1 MAAIGLW
8 VSKWRLV
15 QRRRR
20 PVAGPGTGAEAGWCS
35 VMWIA
40 LALGKAIRGVV
51 RFAWRPLLAVL
62 ILVGIWAM
70 LPGQGREATTGWF
83 VLAGLLVVLVVEV
96 AVVWWGP
103 TSAQRWVARALWVPS
118 WRKARRAVSEWSAH
132 RAGMRLLRT
141 SGLVSA
147 ADVAAG
153 VDVPGVRFYPHPAK
167 GAPYAFIPPLV
178 GVGPDRVQAA
188 MEAVAWQVAGS
199 GSTVE
204 VEQVLALRLQIVRF
218 RRAPAALPDLV
229 PFPSGLRPTIDR
241 LPVGVDVDG
250 NQVTVRLRE
259 SNALVAGLPGGGK
272 SAFLNALI
280 ASAVGC
286 GPSVALYGIDAKRVE
301 LAAWRG
307 TFTRIATED
316 DDFLP
321 LLNDLADEMNSRY
334 AYLEQRRLR
343 KFEKFTAAHPLIVL
357 VIDELAEVVSSA
369 DSKRDKAHAAAI
381 RLLVQ
386 KGRAA
391 GICVIAATQR
401 PSSDVIPTSLRDLFV
416 QRVAFATSTVEMSR
430 MILGDGARSDEPSP
444 ESIGAN
450 ERGVGFVTSDG
461 DRGFTRFKA
470 YWVSDEAVKSLV
482 DSLPANGNEVL
493 SA

>member
-1 MAAIGLW
+1 
-8 VSKWRLV
+8 
-15 QRRRR
+15 
-20 PVAGPGTGAEAGWCS
+20 
-35 VMWIA
+35 MW
-40 LALGKAIRGVV
+40 LMLTLGKSVRGAL
-51 RFAWRPLLAVL
+51 RFAWRPVLAVL

-70 LPGQGREATTGWF
+70 LPGQGREAATGWF
-83 VLAGLLVVLVVEV
+83 VLAGLLALLAAEV
-96 AVVWWGP
+96 AVVRWGP
-103 TSAQRWVARALWVPS
+103 TSAQRWVACAVWVPS
-118 WRKARRAVSEWSAH
+118 WRKVRRAVSEWSAH

-141 SGLVSA
+141 SGLLSS
-147 ADVAAG
+147 ADVASG
-153 VDVPGVRFYPHPAK
+153 VDVPGVRFFPRPAK

-178 GVGPDRVQAA
+178 GIGPDKVQAA
-188 MEAVAWQVAGS
+188 LEAQAWQIAGA

-204 VEQVLALRLQIVRF
+204 VEPVQAIGLLIVRF
-218 RRAPAALPDLV
+218 RRAPAALPDVVLY
-229 PFPSGLRPTIDR
+229 PSSGLRSTVDR
-241 LPVGVDVDG
+241 LPVGVNESG
-250 NQVTVRLRE
+250 AQVTVRLRE

-286 GPSVALYGIDAKRVE
+286 GPSVALYGIDPKRVE

-307 TFTRIATED
+307 KFTRIATED

-334 AYLEQRRLR
+334 AYLEQHGLR

-369 DSKRDKAHAAAI
+369 DSKRDKAHSAAI
-381 RLLVQ
+381 RILVQ

-430 MILGDGARSDEPSP
+430 MVLGDGARSDEPGP

-461 DRGFTRFKA
+461 DRGLTRFKA
-470 YWVSDEAVKSLV
+470 YWVSDEDVKSLV